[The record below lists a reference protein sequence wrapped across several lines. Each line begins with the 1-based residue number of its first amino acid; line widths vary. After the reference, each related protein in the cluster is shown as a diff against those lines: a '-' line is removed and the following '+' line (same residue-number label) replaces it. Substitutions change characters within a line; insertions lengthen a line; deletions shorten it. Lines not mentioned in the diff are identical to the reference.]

1 MNDPNVQAQL
11 APLWCWPWAGSSE
24 AALQPPPL
32 APGILPEVTMRD
44 FERYLRANA
53 HHYEAF
59 EKNLRTMQA
68 AGSSRRISV
77 TDITPGKLAAA
88 PLYCMLLALLTFA

>member
-1 MNDPNVQAQL
+1 
-11 APLWCWPWAGSSE
+11 
-24 AALQPPPL
+24 
-32 APGILPEVTMRD
+32 MRD

-59 EKNLRTMQA
+59 EKNLRVMQA

-88 PLYCMLLALLTFA
+88 SRYCMLLPLFAFA